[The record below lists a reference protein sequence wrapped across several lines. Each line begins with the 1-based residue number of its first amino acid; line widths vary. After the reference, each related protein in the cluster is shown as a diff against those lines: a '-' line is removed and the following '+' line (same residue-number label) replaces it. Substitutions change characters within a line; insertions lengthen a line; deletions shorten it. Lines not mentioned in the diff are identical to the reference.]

1 MSTWSVCV
9 TADSITGFRFLNLQ
23 FKAEAAVGF
32 SAED

>member
-1 MSTWSVCV
+1 MSTWFVHI
-9 TADSITGFRFLNLQ
+9 TADSINGFRFLNLQ